1 MNRSH
6 DIVLLLTHS
15 GDYFTVDRV
24 AEALSKLGV
33 HPFRLDTDR
42 FPMEVKLVAE
52 ISNSGLN
59 YRLKYGGQSICA
71 EQVRAV
77 WMRRIWQPYL
87 GQELAPQFQ
96 AACIQESSA
105 ALRGFL
111 KNLQKAR
118 WLDSLPQIEQ
128 AENKLW
134 QLDLARKIG
143 LRIPRTL
150 VTNNPQEVR
159 KFFSAVEGKMIAK
172 LLTPLSTSMKG
183 SSFFLYTSPVKE
195 EDLVEAEA
203 LRYSPMI
210 FQEQIPKLRELRVVF
225 VDGNLFVGTLEASR
239 YSAHTMDWRRATL
252 ADSPWEPGQL
262 PDEVAKLLKALMTEL
277 GLVFGAIDLIETP
290 DKEYVF
296 LEVNPT
302 GEWGMLER
310 DLHYSISGAIAK
322 ALVSYQGE

>member
-1 MNRSH
+1 MSTSH

-24 AEALSKLGV
+24 AEALSRLGV

-59 YRLKYGGQSICA
+59 YRLEYGDRSIGT

-87 GQELAPQFQ
+87 SQDLAPQFQ
-96 AACIQESSA
+96 AACARESSA
-105 ALRGFL
+105 ALHGFL
-111 KNLQKAR
+111 NNLQEACWIDR
-118 WLDSLPQIEQ
+118 LQRIEE

-134 QLDLARKIG
+134 QLRVARKIG

-159 KFFSAVEGKMIAK
+159 EFFFSVKGKMIAK
-172 LLTPLSTSMKG
+172 LLTPLSTSMEG
-183 SSFFLYTSPVKE
+183 SSFFLYTSAVTE
-195 EDLVEAEA
+195 EDLLEAEA

-225 VDGNLFVGTLEASR
+225 VKGNLFVGALDASR
-239 YSAHTMDWRRATL
+239 YSANTMDWRRANL
-252 ADSPWEPGQL
+252 ADSPWERGKL
-262 PDEVAKLLKALMTEL
+262 PDKVADLLRALMREL
-277 GLVFGAIDLIETP
+277 GLIFGAIDLIETP
-290 DKEYVF
+290 DGEYVF

-310 DLHYSISGAIAK
+310 DLHYSISGAIAE
-322 ALVSYQGE
+322 ALVS